1 MTLVDVLNIVHFN
14 SKITISKAASTY
26 ETDMINASKIYEGK
40 VKDVPYEVLRH
51 NASNCVMNIA
61 YTSIGAE
68 VTMSITIFN

>member
-1 MTLVDVLNIVHFN
+1 MALVDILNILHFN
-14 SKITISKAASTY
+14 SKIAISKAASTY
-26 ETDMINASKIYEGK
+26 EKDIVNARKIYEGK

-68 VTMSITIFN
+68 VTMNITIWN